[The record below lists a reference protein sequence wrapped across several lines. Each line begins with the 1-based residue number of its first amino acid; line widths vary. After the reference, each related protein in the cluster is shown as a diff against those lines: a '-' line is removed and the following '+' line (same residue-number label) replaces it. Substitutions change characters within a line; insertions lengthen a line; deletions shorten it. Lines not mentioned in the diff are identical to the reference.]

1 MNLARLPV
9 LQPDGQLLQGLI
21 LRVAGSRVGVGS
33 GVAGGEDA
41 DQVVVL
47 HLREELLHLDGI
59 EVAHPGGGEA
69 LVLDFQHHVG
79 GDDAGV
85 DVGEIPA
92 VVLAHIGLGRVGTDD
107 EEELLGAALS
117 AHPRRI
123 VIKRPL
129 KGPYLAG
136 IKPDYSIKGKTI
148 RYDCLNTGLRAR

>member
-1 MNLARLPV
+1 MFPEKRKSSLTKKKF
-9 LQPDGQLLQGLI
+9 QLI
-21 LRVAGSRVGVGS
+21 
-33 GVAGGEDA
+33 
-41 DQVVVL
+41 
-47 HLREELLHLDGI
+47 HEL
-59 EVAHPGGGEA
+59 EKPC
-69 LVLDFQHHVG
+69 
-79 GDDAGV
+79 
-85 DVGEIPA
+85 
-92 VVLAHIGLGRVGTDD
+92 DD